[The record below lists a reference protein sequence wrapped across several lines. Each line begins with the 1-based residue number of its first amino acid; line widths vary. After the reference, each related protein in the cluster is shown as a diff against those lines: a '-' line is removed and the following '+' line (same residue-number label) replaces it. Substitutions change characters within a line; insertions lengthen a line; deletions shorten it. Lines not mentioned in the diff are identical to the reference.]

1 MILDKEQYHY
11 RFKKYEY
18 LRNVLIQL
26 IGHSHKSQE
35 LLKNETCMVNTS

>member
-26 IGHSHKSQE
+26 IVHSHKSQE
-35 LLKNETCMVNTS
+35 LLKKETCMENTS